1 MKSTCGINSSDV
13 EKSNGEA
20 LREVVLHGGEG
31 ESVVYKFGVYYIRRG
46 DA

>member
-1 MKSTCGINSSDV
+1 MKSTCGIDPWDV
-13 EKSNGEA
+13 EKSNDEG

-31 ESVVYKFGVYYIRRG
+31 ESVVYKFGIDYVRRG